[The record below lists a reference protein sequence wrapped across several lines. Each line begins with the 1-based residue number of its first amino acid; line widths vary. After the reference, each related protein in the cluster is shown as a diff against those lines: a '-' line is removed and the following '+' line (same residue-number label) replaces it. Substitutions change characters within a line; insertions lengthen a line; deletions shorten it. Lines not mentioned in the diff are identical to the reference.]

1 MPGPA
6 TLSEIIRHLQNI
18 YCDSIGVEYMYIKN
32 VEERDFIRQWLQ
44 VNENHA
50 KLSPEEK
57 NMFYKGLIRL

>member
-32 VEERDFIRQWLQ
+32 VEEKRFHSS
-44 VNENHA
+44 VA
-50 KLSPEEK
+50 SGK
-57 NMFYKGLIRL
+57 